1 MAIVVFDT
9 LQTNNPPIYK
19 SGGGGVYVV
28 ERQINIQDMK
38 KILTTAIKPFEI
50 LIAAALLSAGCCT
63 RHTGTP
69 KDREITAQLKSFIS
83 QKTAQANGSG
93 ASPEINKF
101 FTAAQK
107 GDWQATDR
115 IFKQISTSPDR
126 TSGKLK
132 GPAWEDVKEV
142 WGGLEAFY
150 EGNEKYSQAFGHD
163 VIQSIPAGSIYFGG
177 TDPGR
182 FIVTALCPSQVNGEP
197 FFVLTQN
204 ALADS
209 SYLDYLHGMFDGK
222 ISLPTPADSKKCF
235 DDYST
240 NAAQRLYNNQLKP
253 GESVTRDANGQ
264 LQISGLVS
272 VMEINGLLVKNI
284 FDKNPDREFYIE
296 ESFPLDWMYPQLEP
310 HGLIM
315 KLNRQPL
322 ATLSNEIVSQD
333 HDYWAKYVTP
343 MIGSWLNSDT
353 SVQEVADFAKKT
365 CLEKNLSGFHGDPE
379 FLNNQNTQ
387 KMFSKLRSSIAG
399 LYVWRAHHSKDDSD
413 KTRMAAEADFAFRQA
428 LALCP
433 YSPEAVFRYVN
444 FLLEQNRLSDA
455 LLIAETAAQMPPML
469 GNDGAALRQMIEQL
483 KAYQHKGA

>member
-1 MAIVVFDT
+1 MKIS
-9 LQTNNPPIYK
+9 IYR
-19 SGGGGVYVV
+19 SSQPLG
-28 ERQINIQDMK
+28 
-38 KILTTAIKPFEI
+38 I
-50 LIAAALLSAGCCT
+50 LIMAALLSTGCSAK
-63 RHTGTP
+63 HPGAP

-83 QKTAQANGSG
+83 QKTAQANDSG
-93 ASPEINKF
+93 ASPEIKQF
-101 FTAAQK
+101 FTAARK
-107 GDWQATDR
+107 GDWQAADR

-163 VIQSIPAGSIYFGG
+163 IIQSIPAGSIYFGG

-240 NAAQRLYNNQLKP
+240 NAAQRMNINQLKP

-264 LQISGLVS
+264 LRISGQVS

-333 HDYWAKYVTP
+333 HDYWAQYATP
-343 MIGSWLNSDT
+343 IIGSWLNSDT

-379 FLNNQNTQ
+379 FLNSQNTQ
-387 KMFSKLRSSIAG
+387 KMFSKLRCSIAG
-399 LYVWRAHHSKDDSD
+399 LYAWRAHNSKDDSD

-428 LALCP
+428 LAFCP
-433 YSPEAVFRYVN
+433 YLPEAVFRYVN
-444 FLLEQNRLSDA
+444 FLLEQNRLTDA
-455 LLIAETAAQMPPML
+455 LLIAKTAAQMPPML